1 MHGLNLW
8 KIKKVK
14 TVLNVLIEIV
24 KKINLNSNKLWV
36 DQGGEFCNKIMQEW
50 LGNNDTLMYPTH
62 NCLKI

>member
-36 DQGGEFCNKIMQEW
+36 DQGEEFCNKIMQVV
-50 LGNNDTLMYPTH
+50 GQ
-62 NCLKI
+62 